1 MKEERLK
8 KGRRAQKKK
17 KLKRRIGCLI
27 VFLLAIGIAWTL
39 IRIQSSNSKRTTAY
53 ADSQGYQFLD
63 KPKIDVRLLT
73 PNDYSRSQ
81 EKLKSVHNIVI
92 HYVAN
97 PMTSAISNRNY
108 FEGLKDSHETT
119 ASAHF
124 VIGLKGEIIQ
134 CIPTSEIAFASNKRN
149 TDTLSI
155 ECCHENEDG
164 KFNDRTYQSLVELC
178 AFLLGKF
185 NLTPDDLIRHY
196 DVTGKMCPKYY
207 VEHPQ
212 EWEQLKLDV
221 SKFIREK
228 GSKIE

>member
-1 MKEERLK
+1 MRLNK
-8 KGRRAQKKK
+8 DRRAQKKK
-17 KLKRRIGCLI
+17 KLKRRIFCLVI
-27 VFLLAIGIAWTL
+27 FLFVIGIAWIM
-39 IRIQSSNSKRTTAY
+39 IRMQSSNSNKTTAY
-53 ADSQGYQFLD
+53 ANSQEYQFLT

-108 FEGLKDSHETT
+108 FEGLKDSRETF

-134 CIPTSEIAFASNKRN
+134 CIPTSEIAFASNNRN
-149 TDTLSI
+149 SDTLSI

-164 KFNDRTYQSLVELC
+164 KFNEQTYQSLVELC

-185 NLTPDDLIRHY
+185 DLTPDDLIRHY

-207 VEHPQ
+207 VEHSQ
-212 EWEQLKLDV
+212 KWEQLKLDV